1 MAGALA
7 AASGGAAYWEVKAM
21 MRGGGISTL
30 VGAQP
35 YVLLYCGPVC
45 GLPDAERFF
54 CVYLFGKV
62 CRLRAAMGGGVVGE
76 QDLTPAES
84 AHSMQVWR
92 ASPVLKGC
100 C

>member
-1 MAGALA
+1 MARAAA
-7 AASGGAAYWEVKAM
+7 AASGGAANWEVKAM
-21 MRGGGISTL
+21 PRRIGISTL

-62 CRLRAAMGGGVVGE
+62 RRLRAAMGGGVVGE
-76 QDLTPAES
+76 QDLTPVES
-84 AHSMQVWR
+84 AHSMKGWR